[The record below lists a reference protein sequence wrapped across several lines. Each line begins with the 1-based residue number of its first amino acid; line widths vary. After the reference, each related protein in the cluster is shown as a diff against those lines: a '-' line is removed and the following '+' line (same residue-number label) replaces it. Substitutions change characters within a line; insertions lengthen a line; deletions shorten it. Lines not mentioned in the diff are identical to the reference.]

1 MQWRRERDSGRSP
14 GLQVRLP
21 TLLTWF
27 TSGLVVG
34 LVTSSLVACAP
45 LDSPDFRV
53 VTTTTQVTDFT
64 KQIVGDTGSV
74 YALLQA
80 NQSAHSFDPSARD
93 LLELSGADALVIN
106 GEQLEPWVDD
116 AIAASGFTGSVIVA
130 SEPVSV
136 QTRDGIVDPH
146 VWTDPAN
153 AVQMTQHIAAA
164 LSELNPDRRETYESS
179 AARYEQKLTVLD
191 GWIRGTLDQVPA
203 ERRLLVTNH
212 DAFTYFVSAYG
223 ITLVGSIIPE
233 FDDNAEPS
241 AADIDALIEKIA
253 QTGVRAIFAESS
265 IAPKLAQTVAAEAGI
280 QVYAGDNSLY
290 SDTLGARGSG
300 ADTYISATIHNVSLL
315 AQAWG
320 VTPLPVPAELQNG

>member
-1 MQWRRERDSGRSP
+1 MRGRGRGLSGQ
-14 GLQVRLP
+14 GLSVRGIAPVLVA
-21 TLLTWF
+21 
-27 TSGLVVG
+27 GLVAA
-34 LVTSSLVACAP
+34 SLVACAP
-45 LDSPDFRV
+45 IESAEFRV
-53 VTTTTQVTDFT
+53 VTTTTQITDFT
-64 KQIVGDTGSV
+64 EQVVGESGSV

-93 LLELSGADALVIN
+93 LLELSRADALVMN
-106 GEQLEPWVDD
+106 GEHLEPWVDD

-130 SEPVSV
+130 SDPVSV
-136 QTRDGIVDPH
+136 QSRDGVVDPH
-146 VWTDPAN
+146 VWTDPKN
-153 AVQMTQHIAAA
+153 ASKMTQFIADS
-164 LSELNPDRRETYESS
+164 LSQLNPDRSDAYRRN
-179 AARYEQKLTVLD
+179 AAKYEQQLSLLD
-191 GWIRGTLDQVPA
+191 DWIRGTLDQVPA

-212 DAFTYFVSAYG
+212 DAFTYFVSAYD

-280 QVYAGDNSLY
+280 QVFAGENSLY

-320 VTPLPVPAELQNG
+320 VAPLPVPKELQNV